1 MQNQWVGDSQ
11 SVGLDST
18 ALSKAPYF
26 RTTPHPWVLPTHKD
40 LIFAFC
46 VDFPTYHKWVVHQS
60 SLVFMR
66 SHLFVVAFEVAE

>member
-1 MQNQWVGDSQ
+1 MGGGFPKFGA
-11 SVGLDST
+11 GLHCLVQGHLFSDYPPPLGFT
-18 ALSKAPYF
+18 
-26 RTTPHPWVLPTHKD
+26 PTHKD
-40 LIFAFC
+40 LIVAFC